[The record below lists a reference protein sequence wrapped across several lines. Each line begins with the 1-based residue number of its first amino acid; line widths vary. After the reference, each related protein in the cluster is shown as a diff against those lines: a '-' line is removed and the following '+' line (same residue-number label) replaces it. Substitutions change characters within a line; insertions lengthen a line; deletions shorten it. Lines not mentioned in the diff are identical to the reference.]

1 MKKYEFLLIRF
12 PISVDLI
19 KYLSSKYTMKILRN
33 QVQIRINPNI
43 SYRIKFD
50 GKVKYK
56 IPKAMQTIPRT
67 IFNLLVIL
75 NINSLLIGKHL
86 LIS

>member
-1 MKKYEFLLIRF
+1 
-12 PISVDLI
+12 
-19 KYLSSKYTMKILRN
+19 MKILRN
-33 QVQIRINPNI
+33 QVLIRINPNI

-56 IPKAMQTIPRT
+56 NSKTKQSIPRT
-67 IFNLLVIL
+67 RFNLLVIF
-75 NINSLLIGKHL
+75 NIDSLLIGKHL

>member
-1 MKKYEFLLIRF
+1 
-12 PISVDLI
+12 
-19 KYLSSKYTMKILRN
+19 MKILRN
-33 QVQIRINPNI
+33 QVLIRINPNI

-56 IPKAMQTIPRT
+56 NPKTKQSIPRT
-67 IFNLLVIL
+67 RFNLLVIF
-75 NINSLLIGKHL
+75 NIDSLLIGKHL